1 VGADRRNKLSAG
13 ELLLGIGTILG
24 GLIDWLSRDNKT
36 KTLLDETERTD
47 IASIR
52 VLEKSGF
59 VICKQVD
66 NLLFSLNLTP

>member
-1 VGADRRNKLSAG
+1 
-13 ELLLGIGTILG
+13 
-24 GLIDWLSRDNKT
+24 LIDWLSRDNKT

-52 VLEKSGF
+52 VLEKSGL